1 MTKINFWKN
10 LKFWFMENHRKYEK
24 FNCTRK
30 EKLHLEVIGEVI
42 PASWRNNVDEQ
53 KIVKLL
59 QRGAGITSLGTCK
72 WSYSYIMQE

>member
-42 PASWRNNVDEQ
+42 PAS
-53 KIVKLL
+53 
-59 QRGAGITSLGTCK
+59 
-72 WSYSYIMQE
+72 